1 MDIIG
6 KIFKRFEKKEEK
18 LEFDVNYRNEYILIS
33 IKSNG
38 KIISIEDVN
47 DDDILSFSESDIFD
61 ISDDKSKLILDYENI
76 YDLGMVTREILN
88 LPPLLDGAIYID
100 NSTYFLNANG
110 LKFNYTITDGFNEYR
125 IISKNYISN
134 KENNEKYF
142 LEKEQYN
149 LIKLIDAYNKDNDTN
164 KLANEQYKLL
174 SIIKDTSHK
183 ANVILNDQIK
193 LTGLQ
198 VVYDLDEKCVKYPNT
213 GKDDY
218 DVTVVFP
225 ITTELRNH
233 IEQSVLK
240 QYMKEVKK
248 LTPKQG

>member
-6 KIFKRFEKKEEK
+6 KIFKRLEKKEEK

-76 YDLGMVTREILN
+76 YDFGMETREILN

-149 LIKLIDAYNKDNDTN
+149 LIKL
-164 KLANEQYKLL
+164 NEPLY
-174 SIIKDTSHK
+174 
-183 ANVILNDQIK
+183 
-193 LTGLQ
+193 
-198 VVYDLDEKCVKYPNT
+198 
-213 GKDDY
+213 
-218 DVTVVFP
+218 
-225 ITTELRNH
+225 
-233 IEQSVLK
+233 
-240 QYMKEVKK
+240 
-248 LTPKQG
+248 